1 MNRYV
6 DVIYVWDKIYLWVT
20 KHVTIYV
27 KIENLFIQTRAKFT
41 VDDYSHYLF
50 TPRDLTNWVLGLL
63 RYEVGVED
71 TSANQLLEVCAYEAR
86 RLIRDRLVGKKGLD
100 KFDRYVGQ
108 RNHVLAAMLD
118 GRHNLFS

>member
-1 MNRYV
+1 MEHT
-6 DVIYVWDKIYLWVT
+6 IALGSKSKICS
-20 KHVTIYV
+20 
-27 KIENLFIQTRAKFT
+27 FFQTRAKFT

-63 RYEVGVED
+63 RYDVGLED

-86 RLIRDRLVGKKGLD
+86 RLFRDRLVGKKGLD

-108 RNHVLAAMLD
+108 RCHEPAAMLD
-118 GRHNLFS
+118 GRQEFLFLRRAE